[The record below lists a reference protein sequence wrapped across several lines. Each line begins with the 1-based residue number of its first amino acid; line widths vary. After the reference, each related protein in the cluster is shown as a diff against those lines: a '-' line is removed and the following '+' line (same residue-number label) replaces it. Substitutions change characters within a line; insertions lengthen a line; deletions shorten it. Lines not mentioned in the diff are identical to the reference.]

1 MKKIRVISLLLVA
14 AIAAASLSGCTQSAG
29 TNTEEVEIEVTD
41 DAETEEEAQEEE
53 PESEAEESDEEEVQE
68 TEEPQQEADTEE
80 SEEEEPQQEFAVE
93 EKEAVVM
100 YAKRGVNVRKGPS
113 QDYEKIGSLSA
124 GQEITV
130 TGVADTGWYQITYQ
144 DQTGYCSNNYLQADK
159 PVIQQAKVSNNT
171 GGTAA
176 NETASDTAAKYKAA
190 AGGRDL
196 EAEYRAAMAA
206 GDLELAEKIM
216 GESLAIVTDGRI
228 TDAHIPRMDELE
240 RNVSA
245 SREFINYLNKERE
258 ELSLTP
264 LEWDEDMAQTAVERA
279 EEIVDDFSHNK
290 VRNCGGENIL
300 SNMSGD
306 VASWYQ
312 QFYDSKGHRMNM
324 LADLWTKGAAAY
336 CQVGRKYYVVVMFD
350 M

>member
-1 MKKIRVISLLLVA
+1 M
-14 AIAAASLSGCTQSAG
+14 
-29 TNTEEVEIEVTD
+29 
-41 DAETEEEAQEEE
+41 
-53 PESEAEESDEEEVQE
+53 
-68 TEEPQQEADTEE
+68 
-80 SEEEEPQQEFAVE
+80 
-93 EKEAVVM
+93 
-100 YAKRGVNVRKGPS
+100 RKGPS
-113 QDYEKIGSLSA
+113 QDYEKIGSLSE

-258 ELSLTP
+258 ELGLTP

>member
-1 MKKIRVISLLLVA
+1 MKKIRVISLLLAA

-29 TNTEEVEIEVTD
+29 VNTEEAI
-41 DAETEEEAQEEE
+41 ETEATDNIEAEEEE
-53 PESEAEESDEEEVQE
+53 PEAEESDEEEVQE
-68 TEEPQQEADTEE
+68 TEEPEQEADAEE
-80 SEEEEPQQEFAVE
+80 SEEEEPQQEFTVE
-93 EKEAVVM
+93 EKEAAIM
-100 YAKRGVNVRKGPS
+100 YAKSGVNVRKGPS

-159 PVIQQAKVSNNT
+159 PVIQQAKASNNT

-176 NETASDTAAKYKAA
+176 HETASDTAAKYKAV

-240 RNVSA
+240 RTVA
-245 SREFINYLNKERE
+245 VSREFINYLNKERE
-258 ELSLTP
+258 ALGLTP

-312 QFYDSKGHRMNM
+312 QFYDSKGRRMNM

>member
-1 MKKIRVISLLLVA
+1 MLA

-29 TNTEEVEIEVTD
+29 ANTEEVEIEATD
-41 DAETEEEAQEEE
+41 GAETEGKAQEEE
-53 PESEAEESDEEEVQE
+53 PEAEESEEEEVQE
-68 TEEPQQEADTEE
+68 TEEPQQGGRCGRNRRKKK
-80 SEEEEPQQEFAVE
+80 PQQEFTVE

-144 DQTGYCSNNYLQADK
+144 DQTGYCSNNYLQAEK
-159 PVIQQAKVSNNT
+159 PVIQQAKASDNT
-171 GGTAA
+171 GDAA
-176 NETASDTAAKYKAA
+176 TSETASDTAAKYKAA

-258 ELSLTP
+258 ALGLTP

>member
-1 MKKIRVISLLLVA
+1 MKKIRVISLLLAA
-14 AIAAASLSGCTQSAG
+14 AIAAASLSGCTQSVG
-29 TNTEEVEIEVTD
+29 VNTEEAI
-41 DAETEEEAQEEE
+41 ETETTDNIEAEEEE
-53 PESEAEESDEEEVQE
+53 PEAEELEDAEEPE
-68 TEEPQQEADTEE
+68 EEPQQEVDAEE
-80 SEEEEPQQEFAVE
+80 PEEEPQQEFTVE

-159 PVIQQAKVSNNT
+159 PMIQQAKASDNT
-171 GGTAA
+171 GDAA
-176 NETASDTAAKYKAA
+176 TSETASDTAAKYKAA

-240 RNVSA
+240 HTVAA

-258 ELSLTP
+258 ALGLTP

>member
-1 MKKIRVISLLLVA
+1 MKKIRVISLLLAA
-14 AIAAASLSGCTQSAG
+14 AIAAASLSGCTQSVG
-29 TNTEEVEIEVTD
+29 VNTEEAI
-41 DAETEEEAQEEE
+41 ETETTDNIEAEEEE
-53 PESEAEESDEEEVQE
+53 PEAEELEDAEEPE
-68 TEEPQQEADTEE
+68 EEPQQEVDAEE
-80 SEEEEPQQEFAVE
+80 PEEEPQQEFTVE
-93 EKEAVVM
+93 EKEAAIM
-100 YAKRGVNVRKGPS
+100 YAKSGVNVRKGPS
-113 QDYEKIGSLSA
+113 QDYEKIGSLSE

-258 ELSLTP
+258 ELGLTP

-336 CQVGRKYYVVVMFD
+336 CQVGRKYSVVVMFD

>member
-29 TNTEEVEIEVTD
+29 ANTEEAI
-41 DAETEEEAQEEE
+41 ETEATDNIEPEEEE
-53 PESEAEESDEEEVQE
+53 PEAEESEEVEVQE
-68 TEEPQQEADTEE
+68 TEEPQQEADAEE
-80 SEEEEPQQEFAVE
+80 PEEEPQQEFTVE
-93 EKEAVVM
+93 EKEAAIM
-100 YAKRGVNVRKGPS
+100 YAKSGVNVRKGPS

-159 PVIQQAKVSNNT
+159 PVIQQAKASNNT

-206 GDLELAEKIM
+206 GNLELAEKIM

-240 RNVSA
+240 RTVA
-245 SREFINYLNKERE
+245 VSREFINYLNKERE
-258 ELSLTP
+258 ALGLTP